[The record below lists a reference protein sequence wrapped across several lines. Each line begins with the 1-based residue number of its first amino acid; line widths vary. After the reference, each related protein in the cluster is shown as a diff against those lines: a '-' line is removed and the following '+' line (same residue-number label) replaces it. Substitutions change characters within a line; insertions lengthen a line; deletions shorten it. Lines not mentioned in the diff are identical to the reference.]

1 LSAEAFEAKIIVHS
15 IDRSCFIF
23 CGQLPL
29 KKNESEENP
38 APNQRSHCLFDLIHV
53 FKENDS
59 FSALLVAEGAHYKR
73 RNTMSISGDGE
84 RLMEF
89 YEKMVRIRSFESQ
102 LDRLYMAGMVHGSIH
117 TSIGQE
123 AVAVGVCEAL
133 QVDDV
138 VTGGHRSH
146 GLCLLKGMDMKA
158 MFAELCG
165 RKTGTCK
172 GKAGSMH
179 LMDPSKGMIGANG
192 IVAQQM
198 PIAAGV
204 GLAIQVKK
212 TGQVCACFFG
222 DGASNAGVFH
232 EALNLASIW
241 KLPVVYICENN
252 LYALTVSTS
261 TSTSVEDIAVRA
273 KSYNI
278 PGLVVDGMD
287 VVKVYEAAVPA
298 IERARSG
305 DGPTLIECKTY
316 RYMGHSRGDPSFGPY
331 RTKEEWEKWR
341 QRDPIKNLGEKL
353 HLPQE
358 EIKRIENEIDEDIQ
372 QAITFAEKSPYPE
385 QTQSLEDIYF

>member
-1 LSAEAFEAKIIVHS
+1 M
-15 IDRSCFIF
+15 
-23 CGQLPL
+23 
-29 KKNESEENP
+29 N
-38 APNQRSHCLFDLIHV
+38 
-53 FKENDS
+53 
-59 FSALLVAEGAHYKR
+59 
-73 RNTMSISGDGE
+73 ISGDE
-84 RLMEF
+84 KKLMEF
-89 YEKMVRIRSFESQ
+89 YRKMVRIRSFESQ
-102 LDRLYMAGMVHGSIH
+102 LDRLYMEGMVYGSIH

-123 AVAVGVCEAL
+123 AVAVGVSEAL

-146 GLCLLKGMDMKA
+146 GLCLLRGMDMKH

-165 RKTGTCK
+165 RKTGICK

-179 LMDPSKGMIGANG
+179 LMDPSKGMMGANG

-198 PIAAGV
+198 PIAAGI

-232 EALNLASIW
+232 EALNLSAIW

-278 PGLVVDGMD
+278 PGQVVDGMD

-298 IERARSG
+298 IERARRG

-341 QRDPIKNLGEKL
+341 ERDPIKNLEEKL
-353 HLPQE
+353 GLPQD
-358 EIKRIENEIDEDIQ
+358 EIKGIEDEIEEDIQ
-372 QAITFAEKSPYPE
+372 QAIIFAEKSPYPE
-385 QTQSLEDIYF
+385 QEESLEDIYL